1 MPRPRKFDEADVV
14 ERARRTF
21 AESGFD
27 GTSLDDLLAATGL
40 GRQSLY
46 NTFGGKKELFMRA
59 FLSDT
64 AEAVEVV
71 QAVLRSAE
79 SPIARIRTQLVSVA
93 VEHGAA
99 QGAPSLLLRAAVEL
113 SARDP
118 EVAAT
123 VTETF
128 DTIRAGYTACIVDA
142 QAAGEVEADA
152 DAEALGTYFCAV
164 IEGMG
169 AIGRVGTSRAALLQV
184 GIASLAALPITPLG
198 KERLGTADGPWD

>member
-1 MPRPRKFDEADVV
+1 MPRPRKFDEAEVV

-40 GRQSLY
+40 GRQSQY

-64 AEAVEVV
+64 ADAVEVV
-71 QAVLRSAE
+71 QSVLRSAE
-79 SPIARIRTQLVSVA
+79 HPIARIRTQLVSAA

-99 QGAPSLLLRAAVEL
+99 QGPPSLLLRAAVEL

-123 VTETF
+123 VTEAF

-142 QAAGEVEADA
+142 QAAGEVEAAA

-198 KERLGTADGPWD
+198 AEHLGTADGPWD

>member
-14 ERARRTF
+14 ERARRRF

-46 NTFGGKKELFMRA
+46 NTVGGKKELFMRA

-64 AEAVEVV
+64 ADAVEIV
-71 QAVLRSAE
+71 QSVLRSAE
-79 SPIARIRTQLVSVA
+79 HPIARIRTQLVSAA

-99 QGAPSLLLRAAVEL
+99 QGPPSLLLRAVVEL

-118 EVAAT
+118 
-123 VTETF
+123 
-128 DTIRAGYTACIVDA
+128 RW
-142 QAAGEVEADA
+142 
-152 DAEALGTYFCAV
+152 
-164 IEGMG
+164 
-169 AIGRVGTSRAALLQV
+169 
-184 GIASLAALPITPLG
+184 PP
-198 KERLGTADGPWD
+198 P